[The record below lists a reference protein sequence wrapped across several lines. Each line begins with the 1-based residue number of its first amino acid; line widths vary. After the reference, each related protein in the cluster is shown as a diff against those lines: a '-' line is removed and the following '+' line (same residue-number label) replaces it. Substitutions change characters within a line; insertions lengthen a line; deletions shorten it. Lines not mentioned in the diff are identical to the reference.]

1 MKFLFSSGKDL
12 LTASKMKEELKRK
25 FKDNP
30 FNPAFEVAQYS
41 GRYLAE
47 LVVALFPQQFINIAG
62 YSLGSELIK
71 SFLERMIERGR

>member
-1 MKFLFSSGKDL
+1 MMPDSEAYGLEWESDTIKNLVKFLFSSGKDL

-47 LVVALFPQQFINIAG
+47 LVIRLFP
-62 YSLGSELIK
+62 
-71 SFLERMIERGR
+71 